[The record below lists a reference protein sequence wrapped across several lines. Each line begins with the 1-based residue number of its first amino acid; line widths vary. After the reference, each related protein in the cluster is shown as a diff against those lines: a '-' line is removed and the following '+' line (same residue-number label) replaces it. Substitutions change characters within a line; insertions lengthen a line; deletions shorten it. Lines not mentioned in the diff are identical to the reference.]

1 MRRHRTTARGIL
13 LLLLFAA
20 ATAASA
26 AVAPAA
32 PTKPQLVFPVVGP
45 VTYEDDFGQARSDG
59 PPHQGNDILA
69 PRKAIAV
76 AVENGKVKFWT
87 TSASAGCM
95 LYLYGDSGTTYEYI
109 HLNNDL
115 GRANDNKGKCVAG
128 TAYAPGLRDG
138 ARVQA
143 GQQVGFVGDSGDANG
158 IHPHL
163 HFEVHPKGGKAVD
176 PYPYLQA
183 AAPLLFYAKPGAPF
197 AAMVSGTVVSATQ
210 TSLQVQVATFQV
222 FPSGAKLSK
231 LAKPLTLSVPAAALV
246 QARSAAPAET
256 RLLSAFAG
264 EPVVAWTQ
272 PALATLKAE
281 RGDDGAL
288 VAALVQLG

>member
-1 MRRHRTTARGIL
+1 MRRHRTTARGVL
-13 LLLLFAA
+13 LLLTAA
-20 ATAASA
+20 AALVAGATAGSA
-26 AVAPAA
+26 VK
-32 PTKPQLVFPVVGP
+32 KPELVFPVVGP
-45 VTYEDDFGQARSDG
+45 VTYTDDFGEPRGQGR
-59 PPHQGNDILA
+59 HEGNDIIA

-76 AVENGKVKFWT
+76 AVESGKVKFWT
-87 TSASAGCM
+87 TSSRAGCM
-95 LYLYGDSGTTYEYI
+95 LYLYGDSGTMYLYV

-115 GRANDNKGKCVAG
+115 GKGNDNKGKCVAG
-128 TAYAPGLRDG
+128 VSYAPGLKDG

-163 HFEVHPKGGKAVD
+163 HFEVHPNGGKAVS

-183 AAPLLFYAKPGAPF
+183 AQPLLFYAKPGTPF
-197 AAMVSGTVVSATQ
+197 ALTLTGTVVTATVDR
-210 TSLQVQVATFQV
+210 LQVEVSLLQAW
-222 FPSGAKLSK
+222 PSGLRLTN
-231 LAKPLTLSVPAAALV
+231 LAKPLTLAVPATAVV
-246 QARSAAPAET
+246 QSKSAPPGS
-256 RLLSAFAG
+256 RLLSAYEG
-264 EPVVAWTQ
+264 QPVVVWTQ

>member
-1 MRRHRTTARGIL
+1 MALG
-13 LLLLFAA
+13 
-20 ATAASA
+20 
-26 AVAPAA
+26 APA
-32 PTKPQLVFPVVGP
+32 KPQLVFPVVGP
-45 VTYEDDFGQARSDG
+45 VTYQDDFGDARSDG
-59 PPHQGNDILA
+59 PPHPGNDILA

-76 AVENGKVKFWT
+76 AAESGKVKFWT
-87 TSASAGCM
+87 TSATAGCM

-109 HLNNDL
+109 HLNNDV
-115 GRANDNKGKCVAG
+115 GKGNDNKGKCVAG
-128 TAYAPGLRDG
+128 TSYAPGLKDG

-183 AAPLLFYAKPGAPF
+183 ATPLLFYAKPGTPF
-197 AAMVSGTVVSATQ
+197 AATLTGTVVGV
-210 TSLQVQVATFQV
+210 TSSSLELQVSALQV
-222 FPSGAKLSK
+222 FPTGAKQTKLSRT
-231 LAKPLTLSVPAAALV
+231 LTLTVPAAAVV
-246 QARSAAPAET
+246 QSRNASSPGT
-256 RLLSAFAG
+256 RLLSAVAG

-272 PALATLKAE
+272 PALATPKAE
-281 RGDDGAL
+281 RGEDGAL